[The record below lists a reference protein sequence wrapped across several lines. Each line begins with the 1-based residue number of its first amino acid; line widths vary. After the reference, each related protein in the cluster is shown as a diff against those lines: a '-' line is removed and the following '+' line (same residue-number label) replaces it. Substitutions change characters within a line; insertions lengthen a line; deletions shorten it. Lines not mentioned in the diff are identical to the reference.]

1 MLEMEF
7 AKTEIVVR
15 NGVGAVSPR
24 LTVQEEHVVVETEE
38 MVCVKILLSAV
49 LNLVTVDPVMNIVD
63 AQPPELGLH
72 LHSLLNHLQLCHQC
86 LVRRCHPS
94 PLLQ

>member
-1 MLEMEF
+1 MLEMVF

-15 NGVGAVSPR
+15 NGVGAVSPT

-38 MVCVKILLSAV
+38 MVCVKILLFAV

-86 LVRRCHPS
+86 QVRPCHPS